1 MSDVLTTPWV
11 LPCLVLAAL
20 AVVVVLTVV
29 VLRRQARTRAEL
41 AAARADAAE
50 LRAQVA
56 AVERRAA
63 ERDRVA
69 ADASRREVVP
79 AGRRRPAPDYVITR
93 LGAEPGDGAAGA
105 PSGAAAPRRTVEVAG
120 RVDGRLFADLVLR
133 ETLVR
138 AAAVTYGVRRALAP
152 ETRNRVRFEVR
163 REVKRSRR
171 ARRAELKQARRDLH
185 ARQRAE
191 EAA

>member
-20 AVVVVLTVV
+20 AVVLVLTVV

-56 AVERRAA
+56 AVERREA
-63 ERDRVA
+63 ERDRAAGDVA
-69 ADASRREVVP
+69 RSEVAP
-79 AGRRRPAPDYVITR
+79 AARRRPAPDYVITR
-93 LGAEPGDGAAGA
+93 LGAEPAAPVA
-105 PSGAAAPRRTVEVAG
+105 PAGPRRTVEVAG